1 MSDEQPSVE
10 LRILRAMR
18 RTLTNVA
25 KDTYTPPGMR
35 HPLSEDTINDIREC
49 LTLITSRENELGGMS
64 NDDRPHFIDEKRD
77 SVVVQI
83 DTSNLK
89 KDKD

>member
-1 MSDEQPSVE
+1 MSEEDISVE

-25 KDTYTPPGMR
+25 KDTYTPPSMR

-49 LTLITSRENELGGMS
+49 LSLITSREHELNGT
-64 NDDRPHFIDEKRD
+64 NPADRPHFIDEPSD
-77 SVVVQI
+77 TVVVSL

-89 KDKD
+89 KKD

>member
-1 MSDEQPSVE
+1 MSEEQPSVE

-35 HPLSEDTINDIREC
+35 HPLSEETINDIREC
-49 LTLITSRENELGGMS
+49 LTLISSREHELGGVS
-64 NDDRPHFIDEKRD
+64 GDDRPHFTDEVSD
-77 SVVVQI
+77 TVVVQL
-83 DTSNLK
+83 DTRGLRK
-89 KDKD
+89 KD

>member
-1 MSDEQPSVE
+1 MSEEQPSVE

-49 LTLITSRENELGGMS
+49 LTLIASREHELGGTS
-64 NDDRPHFIDEKRD
+64 GADRPHFTDEARD
-77 SVVVQI
+77 TVVVQL
-83 DTSNLK
+83 DSLSLK
-89 KDKD
+89 KKD

>member
-1 MSDEQPSVE
+1 MSEDQPSVE

-25 KDTYTPPGMR
+25 KDTYTPPSMR
-35 HPLSEDTINDIREC
+35 HPLSEDTINEIREC
-49 LTLITSRENELGGMS
+49 LALISSREHELNGMVG
-64 NDDRPHFIDEKRD
+64 NDRPHFTDEVRD

-89 KDKD
+89 KKD

>member
-1 MSDEQPSVE
+1 MSEEQPSVE

-49 LTLITSRENELGGMS
+49 LVLIASRENELGGMS
-64 NDDRPHFIDEKRD
+64 GDDRPHFTDEMRD
-77 SVVVQI
+77 SVLVQL
-83 DTSNLK
+83 DTRNLK
-89 KDKD
+89 KKD